1 MKHDGNPLPLP
12 PPMWCPDP
20 AGSNRLRWWD
30 GHEWTELYAPAPV
43 APNVPPSPAPQTVS
57 QISSDI
63 RVETTSMLE
72 PRLMKPMRQAKTRTT
87 SALAEVVG
95 AATLEGPR
103 YPLDEQIE
111 VVGETYRAKDI
122 RRAFDEA
129 GVSIT
134 ERGVTLRSVQCILV
148 PEPWNDND
156 PNAVAVMIGHH
167 HVGYLAA
174 DLAVDYTDGL
184 QRLARRGVLATGE
197 ARIWA
202 KSDDGVIRARVTI
215 LVPEAS
221 EFD

>member
-1 MKHDGNPLPLP
+1 
-12 PPMWCPDP
+12 
-20 AGSNRLRWWD
+20 
-30 GHEWTELYAPAPV
+30 
-43 APNVPPSPAPQTVS
+43 VS

-63 RVETTSMLE
+63 RVQTTSVLE
-72 PRLMKPMRQAKTRTT
+72 PRPVKPLRQVKTRTT

-95 AATLEGPR
+95 AATLEEPR

-129 GVSIT
+129 GVPIT
-134 ERGVTLRSVQCILV
+134 ERGVTLRSVECILV
-148 PEPWNDND
+148 PEPWNDHD

-174 DLAVDYTDGL
+174 DLAVDYTEGL

-215 LVPEAS
+215 LIPEAS